1 MPFPIS
7 EHQAIYDLIDTRTNQ
22 LAAQIEQVRS
32 TVVAEADA
40 LKTAIDAVEQDINTE
55 IQQLKDAV
63 NSATELAAL
72 KASVN
77 ASVTRL
83 TGLSDRLKTDDPA
96 APAA

>member
-32 TVVAEADA
+32 TVVAEADN
-40 LKTAIDAVEQDINTE
+40 LKSAIDAVEKDIDTE

-77 ASVTRL
+77 ASVSRL
-83 TGLSDRLKTDDPA
+83 SGLSDRLKTDDPA